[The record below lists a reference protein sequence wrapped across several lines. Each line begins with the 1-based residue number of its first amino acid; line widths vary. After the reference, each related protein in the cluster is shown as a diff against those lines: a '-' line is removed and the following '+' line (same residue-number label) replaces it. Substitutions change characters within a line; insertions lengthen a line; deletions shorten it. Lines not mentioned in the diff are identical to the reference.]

1 MTTPGRLTFNSTGM
15 AEIDFDLP
23 VALRTLDR
31 TTACLLLGGLVVPW
45 VDLDTKDGML
55 EGIRRSKPKNR
66 KIGRTNS
73 GLRSP

>member
-15 AEIDFDLP
+15 AEIGFDLP
-23 VALRTLDR
+23 VALCTLDR
-31 TTACLLLGGLVVPW
+31 TTACLLLGGLVAPW
-45 VDLDTKDGML
+45 ADLDTKDGML
-55 EGIRRSKPKNR
+55 EGIRRSRPKNR